1 MIKKVTILGATGSI
15 GLNTIEVLEKY
26 KDKFAL
32 YAISCDTNIK
42 KFYKI
47 VERLNPAYGVIT
59 NTDECLKFKSG
70 YNGTTEILCGVEGI
84 DEIIERDETD
94 IYMNAISG
102 FAGGLPTLKILN
114 KRKKIALANKESLV
128 IFGVIIDKESYEY
141 IIPIDSEHNAIYQ
154 CLKGELTDSIERVIL
169 TASGGPFWGNESD
182 LTHITI
188 KDALN
193 HPTWNMGKKITID
206 SATMMNKGYE
216 IIEAHYLFN
225 LPEEKI
231 DVLIHPQSIVHSFV
245 EFKDYSVKALLS
257 KPDMK
262 LPIEYALL
270 EEEHGEAFIEKL
282 DLSKICSL
290 NFYKPDEKTFCALRI
305 ARDCLNEGGT
315 MPAVLNAA
323 DEVAVY
329 RFIKGEIG
337 FLDILKIVE
346 KTLDKH
352 NIIRNPGI
360 EDILEVNKWAQQ
372 YARGVKL

>member
-1 MIKKVTILGATGSI
+1 MIKKVTILGATGSV
-15 GLNTIEVLEKY
+15 GLNTIEILEKY

-32 YAISCDTNIK
+32 YAISCDTNVK
-42 KFYKI
+42 KFYNI
-47 VERLNPAYGVIT
+47 VEKFNPVYGVIT
-59 NTDECLKFKSG
+59 NKNECFRCKSD
-70 YNGTTEILCGVEGI
+70 YKGTTEILCGTEGI

-114 KRKKIALANKESLV
+114 KKKKIALANKESLV
-128 IFGVIIDKESYEY
+128 IFGDIIDKELYEY

-154 CLKGELTDSIERVIL
+154 CLKGELTDSVERIIL
-169 TASGGPFWGNESD
+169 TASGGPFWGNESN
-182 LTHITI
+182 LKHITI
-188 KDALN
+188 EDALN

-216 IIEAHYLFN
+216 IIEGHYLFN

-257 KPDMK
+257 NPDMK

-290 NFYKPDEKTFCALRI
+290 NFYKPDEEKFYALRI

-346 KTLDKH
+346 KTLEKH
-352 NIIRNPGI
+352 NVIRNPGVG
-360 EDILEVNKWAQQ
+360 DILEVNKWAKQ